1 LGDPFTIAFTRLTLG
16 FHVRPERRWE
26 WDTCP
31 PKTTSLPQISH
42 FAIYDAPPS
51 KRLIFKQQ
59 QNIWYQIYTVIASAF
74 YGFSEETEK
83 TALLV
88 I

>member
-1 LGDPFTIAFTRLTLG
+1 
-16 FHVRPERRWE
+16 
-26 WDTCP
+26 
-31 PKTTSLPQISH
+31 LPQISH

-59 QNIWYQIYTVIASAF
+59 QNIWYQIYAVIASAF
-74 YGFSEETEK
+74 YGFNEETEK